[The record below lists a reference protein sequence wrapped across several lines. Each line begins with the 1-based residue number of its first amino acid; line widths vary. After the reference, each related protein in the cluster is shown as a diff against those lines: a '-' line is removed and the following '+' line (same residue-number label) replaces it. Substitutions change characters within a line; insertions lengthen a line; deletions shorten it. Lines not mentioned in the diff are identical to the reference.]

1 MSKEFSKALT
11 WGWVLYSSP
20 EKAWWSNKTIMAAC
34 VTEEFSCSLS
44 FSHWAYS
51 HPATSLIRWKGE
63 ESMVGIYGWQKKIK
77 NKNKNI
83 YPTNYTTECFH
94 SSYSFRYRPPP
105 CFFGL
110 FSKRCCFLSR
120 IRNLWGNLVVV
131 PTVATSLYLLGPR
144 FSSLKL
150 GQKAVFTRNGVGSL
164 LGLGSAC
171 ALTTGIS
178 PGPAPMLVSS

>member
-1 MSKEFSKALT
+1 MCDLRIVLLPILFSL
-11 WGWVLYSSP
+11 GIFP
-20 EKAWWSNKTIMAAC
+20 PSNQLNKM
-34 VTEEFSCSLS
+34 E
-44 FSHWAYS
+44 
-51 HPATSLIRWKGE
+51 RRR
-63 ESMVGIYGWQKKIK
+63 IYGWNLWLAKKI
-77 NKNKNI
+77 KNKNI

-164 LGLGSAC
+164 LGLGLAC
-171 ALTTGIS
+171 ALTTRIS
-178 PGPAPMLVSS
+178 LGPAPMLFSS